1 MTHRSIFFAFMLAVS
16 PALAGAPT
24 QELTE
29 ATAVRLINLQSRNHT
44 PDVRVALIQ
53 EGTSKDG
60 PFELT
65 HVRRVSS
72 IEPVPEDGSR
82 VRRYT
87 SRDFYWSDAYGWFLW
102 EIRKE
107 RGGDAIWIWS
117 ELKGEVIT
125 R

>member
-1 MTHRSIFFAFMLAVS
+1 MTYRSIFCAVMLAIS
-16 PALAGAPT
+16 PAMAGAPT

-29 ATAVRLINLQSRNHT
+29 ATAVRLINLQSRNRT
-44 PDVRVALIQ
+44 PDVSVALIQ
-53 EGTSKDG
+53 DGTSKEG
-60 PFELT
+60 PFELS

-82 VRRYT
+82 VRRFT
-87 SRDFYWSDAYGWFLW
+87 CRDFFWNDTYGWFLW
-102 EIRKE
+102 EVRKE

-117 ELKGEVIT
+117 ELKGEVIK

>member
-1 MTHRSIFFAFMLAVS
+1 
-16 PALAGAPT
+16 
-24 QELTE
+24 
-29 ATAVRLINLQSRNHT
+29 
-44 PDVRVALIQ
+44 
-53 EGTSKDG
+53 
-60 PFELT
+60 
-65 HVRRVSS
+65 
-72 IEPVPEDGSR
+72 VPEDGSR

-102 EIRKE
+102 EVRKE

>member
-1 MTHRSIFFAFMLAVS
+1 MHYRTLLCSLLLLVS

-24 QELTE
+24 QELNET
-29 ATAVRLINLQSRNHT
+29 TAVRLINLQSRNRT

-53 EGTSKDG
+53 DGTDKQG

-72 IEPVPEDGSR
+72 IEPIVEDGGK

-87 SRDFYWSDAYGWFLW
+87 CRDFYWSDTYGWFLW

-117 ELKGEVIT
+117 ELKGEVVI